1 MTAQKS
7 SCTAAK
13 KQIRFTSVKLLRHS
27 AQNKKAPRRRPPQA
41 APQNASAGVTEDQS
55 PKRHFFIYLSMLHP
69 TDATLCL

>member
-27 AQNKKAPRRRPPQA
+27 AQKKKAPRRRPPQV
-41 APQNASAGVTEDQS
+41 APQNASAGVTEDHS
-55 PKRHFFIYLSMLHP
+55 PKGTFLFI
-69 TDATLCL
+69 CQ